1 MRKAGIAL
9 SVIAAL
15 LLLFVSGCQP
25 EEVTTTV
32 ISTKS
37 TTVTQT
43 LPASTI
49 TQTLPVLTTVT
60 STVTFTPATTSAS
73 STATNTTT
81 PVETTE
87 TESTQRPYKPMDIFS
102 GKFNPYTDMADIF
115 TVFAASF
122 DKGSPKLEGRN
133 PFVLSMTAEGN
144 MYAAVA
150 YQADMAGLSEEEKN
164 NRFNDYSEYG
174 FCEFTGTD
182 GRVVTISQTQPH
194 DEQHENG
201 ACLIEL
207 TYDVPAMDME
217 KYIDLIRDNYNMNA
231 LSSVAEYMDIETD
244 FAECSISVDLQK
256 NETTVAVQY
265 YVDDS
270 EALQQ
275 SIAAELQSEWGE
287 WYGHPSTNITCGLI
301 RNTLVFDSRFG
312 DAVLILQ
319 TSNELNT
326 PLSEYVEP
334 EFSLVKFGFVFDDA
348 WTCGVYEEREPHY
361 KSVAIH
367 RPEWGEHPDGWNIE
381 LCDTNV
387 NGYSLLMWYY
397 ADEDMYH
404 ISLEKDGGA
413 SYDYFPATGEHTGHP
428 DEIAQIFNDCFG
440 TQGDDFY
447 DKPLAYFEQFVQE
460 RFGMSIQE
468 LYALPKQ

>member
-73 STATNTTT
+73 ATTTNTTT

-102 GKFNPYTDMADIF
+102 DKFNPYADMDDIF

-150 YQADMAGLSEEEKN
+150 YLADMAGLSEEEKN

-174 FCEFTGTD
+174 FCEFTGAD
-182 GRVVTISQTQPH
+182 GRVVTIRQIQPH

-207 TYDVPAMDME
+207 TYDVPAADME

-244 FAECSISVDLQK
+244 FAECSISVDIQK

-287 WYGHPSTNITCGLI
+287 WNGHPSTNITYGLI

>member
-1 MRKAGIAL
+1 MKKTGIAL

-15 LLLFVSGCQP
+15 LLLLVSGCQP
-25 EEVTTTV
+25 KEVATTV
-32 ISTKS
+32 TSTATSTKS
-37 TTVTQT
+37 TTITQT

-49 TQTLPVLTTVT
+49 TQTSTLLTTVT
-60 STVTFTPATTSAS
+60 STITFTPTTTSAS

-87 TESTQRPYKPMDIFS
+87 TLPTQRPYKPIDIFS
-102 GKFNPYTDMADIF
+102 DKFNPYADMDDIF

-150 YQADMAGLSEEEKN
+150 YLADMAGLSEEEKN

-174 FCEFTGTD
+174 FCEFTGAD
-182 GRVVTISQTQPH
+182 GRVVTIRQIQPH

-207 TYDVPAMDME
+207 TYDVPVADME
-217 KYIDLIRDNYNMNA
+217 KYIDLIRDNYNMKA
-231 LSSVAEYMDIETD
+231 LSAVAEYMDIETD
-244 FAECSISVDLQK
+244 FTECSISVDIQR
-256 NETTVAVQY
+256 NETTVAMQY

-270 EALQQ
+270 ETLQQ
-275 SIAAELQSEWGE
+275 NIAAGLQSEWGE
-287 WYGHPSTNITCGLI
+287 WNGLPSTNITYGLI

-334 EFSLVKFGFVFDDA
+334 EFSLVKFGFCFDDA
-348 WTCGVYEEREPHY
+348 GTCGVYEEHEPHY

-381 LCDTNV
+381 LCDSNV
-387 NGYSLLMWYY
+387 NGYSLIMWYY

-404 ISLEKDGGA
+404 ITLDKDGGA
-413 SYDYFPATGEHTGHP
+413 SYDYFPATGEHLGHS
-428 DEIAQIFNDCFG
+428 DEVAQIFNDFFG
-440 TQGDDFY
+440 TQGDEFY
-447 DKPLAYFEQFVQE
+447 DKPLAYF
-460 RFGMSIQE
+460 
-468 LYALPKQ
+468 